1 MDKALC
7 DKIICEY
14 TDKLF
19 GFAMTK
25 TRSIRRAEE
34 LASRITL
41 EVYASLLR
49 RDTVTNIPAYIY
61 RVAQNVWA
69 RHTDEYRRSP
79 YVNIDDGDVWDGEDF
94 TEQVE
99 QSETYAKLR
108 TEIAHLSETRREI
121 LVLHY
126 YENMKLEQI
135 AAKLRIPLGTVKWH
149 LHSARNELKEG
160 MDIMRSIG
168 TLGINPIEFCSM
180 GHDGHP
186 GSKGDTADFFARR
199 LTQNIAYAAYFTP
212 RTINEIADELGL
224 SPIFVADEV
233 KVLEEYGFMDQTG
246 DKYQTNMYI
255 LTPTKEYEEA
265 CHRLYCDAAEKI
277 KKLYVPR
284 VIDMLKSFDRS
295 QVYIPDN
302 DENLWLWSGIGYAL
316 GSGKLA
322 DTGPD
327 DSWKFAVKRKDG
339 GEYIASATVCTNFK
353 LDHDE
358 RIYACCG
365 NMTRGSDKYPISSW
379 QITTNYDT
387 REMGW
392 RDNLFTDYEYLYELF
407 TGKITKTPE
416 NIEKYERL
424 RAKGYLTEDD
434 RVNLICIKDSAKW
447 LSDSAFANAIPEGG
461 EEMAALAD
469 ELAEEIYKLTRAL
482 LPEHMHPLCKAY
494 SKVHF
499 RGNGIRMR
507 VIEQLV
513 ADGTLKLPTKQQ
525 AAGLSTILW
534 TDVLPE

>member
-49 RDTVTNIPAYIY
+49 RDTVANIPAYIY

-69 RHTDEYRRSP
+69 RYTDEYRRSP

-135 AAKLRIPLGTVKWH
+135 AAKLAIPLGTVKWH
-149 LHSARNELKEG
+149 LHSAKNELKEG
-160 MDIMRSIG
+160 MEKMRNIG
-168 TLGINPIEFCSM
+168 ALGINPIEFCNM
-180 GHDGHP
+180 GHDGKP
-186 GSKGDTADFFARR
+186 GAKGDTADFLARR
-199 LTQNIAYAAYFTP
+199 LTQNIAYAAYHKP
-212 RTINEIADELGL
+212 RTINEIADELGI
-224 SPIFVADEV
+224 SPLFVADEV
-233 KVLEEYGFMDQTG
+233 KVLEEYGFMDKTG
-246 DKYQTNMYI
+246 DRYLTNVYI
-255 LTPTKEYEEA
+255 LAPTKEYDEA
-265 CHRLYCDAAEKI
+265 CHKLYCGCAEKV
-277 KKLYVPR
+277 KKLYIPR
-284 VIDMLKSFDRS
+284 VIDALKSFDRR

-302 DENLWLWSGIGYAL
+302 DENLWLWSGIAYAL
-316 GSGKLA
+316 GCSKLA
-322 DTGPD
+322 DVGQD
-327 DSWKFAVKRKDG
+327 ESWKFAVKRKDG
-339 GEYIASATVCTNFK
+339 GEYIAFANVSADYQV
-353 LDHDE
+353 DYDE
-358 RIYACCG
+358 QLYSCCG
-365 NMTRGSDKYPISSW
+365 NMTRGSDKYPICSW
-379 QITTNYDT
+379 QINTNYDS

-392 RDNLFTDYEYLYELF
+392 RNNLYTDYEYLYEFF
-407 TGKITKTPE
+407 TGKIKKTPE
-416 NIEKYERL
+416 NIEKYDRL
-424 RAKGYLTEDD
+424 RKIGYLTEDD
-434 RVNLICIKDSAKW
+434 RVNLICVKDSARW
-447 LSDSAFANAIPEGG
+447 MSESALTNAIPEGG
-461 EEMAALAD
+461 AEMNA
-469 ELAEEIYKLTRAL
+469 LAEEIADAVYNLTRPL
-482 LPEHMHPLCKAY
+482 LPEHMHAPCKAY
-494 SKVHF
+494 SKAHF
-499 RGNGIRMR
+499 RSNGIRMR
-507 VIEQLV
+507 VIELLI
-513 ADGTLKLPTKQQ
+513 ADGTLKRPTKSQ